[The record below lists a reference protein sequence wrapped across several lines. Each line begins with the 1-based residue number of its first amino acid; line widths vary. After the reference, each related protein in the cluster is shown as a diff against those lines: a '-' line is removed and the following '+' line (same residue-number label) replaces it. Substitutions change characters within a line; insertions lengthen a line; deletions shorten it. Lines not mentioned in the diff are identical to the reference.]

1 MKSNST
7 TMMTGCRF
15 IHEAVEADQSGNFGE
30 AHAQYTKALGL
41 FASCDDDNLN
51 ALGALMGGSREDA
64 EGLLSRS
71 EERALE
77 LQAIIAGE
85 QPAATSSGNA
95 HKIDESAEVAT
106 FPPVASPAASPVA
119 SQKEAQHENDWDC
132 ATPRTPKNA
141 AESDQQQRVEASP
154 STPTSTTST
163 TTDCCSR
170 RDSVTASPTGAAR
183 TPQIQPRPRLS
194 RVSVGSLR
202 ASSNFLEPHVA
213 MTPTAC
219 APTKSYLMVELV
231 NTKITPP
238 QQSEEQ
244 DGEVTAQ
251 DRMDMH
257 LVIKNLDTGAITQLD
272 ENLTIFPAAKPTP
285 KMQVDSDALLIK
297 RMIRNLDTGDVQ
309 LLKQEPT
316 KKKSTF
322 LSSALRMW

>member
-1 MKSNST
+1 
-7 TMMTGCRF
+7 
-15 IHEAVEADQSGNFGE
+15 
-30 AHAQYTKALGL
+30 
-41 FASCDDDNLN
+41 
-51 ALGALMGGSREDA
+51 MGPERT
-64 EGLLSRS
+64 
-71 EERALE
+71 EE
-77 LQAIIAGE
+77 
-85 QPAATSSGNA
+85 
-95 HKIDESAEVAT
+95 
-106 FPPVASPAASPVA
+106 
-119 SQKEAQHENDWDC
+119 EAQQENDWDC

-141 AESDQQQRVEASP
+141 AESDQQQQVDASL
-154 STPTSTTST
+154 STPASTTST

-183 TPQIQPRPRLS
+183 TSQIQPRPRLS

-202 ASSNFLEPHVA
+202 ASNNFLEPHVA

-272 ENLTIFPAAKPTP
+272 ENLTILPAAKPTP

>member
-1 MKSNST
+1 
-7 TMMTGCRF
+7 
-15 IHEAVEADQSGNFGE
+15 
-30 AHAQYTKALGL
+30 
-41 FASCDDDNLN
+41 
-51 ALGALMGGSREDA
+51 MGPERT
-64 EGLLSRS
+64 
-71 EERALE
+71 EE
-77 LQAIIAGE
+77 
-85 QPAATSSGNA
+85 
-95 HKIDESAEVAT
+95 
-106 FPPVASPAASPVA
+106 
-119 SQKEAQHENDWDC
+119 EAQQENDWDC

-141 AESDQQQRVEASP
+141 AESDQQQQVDASL
-154 STPTSTTST
+154 STPASTTST

-183 TPQIQPRPRLS
+183 TSQIQPRPRLS

-219 APTKSYLMVELV
+219 APTKSYLMVELA

-272 ENLTIFPAAKPTP
+272 ENLTIFPATKPTP